1 MMHISQLY
9 VLSSRGDKLVFKDYR
24 QDIPKASDE
33 IFYRKFKFWDGKDH
47 QAPTGDCPPVFFER
61 GIHFFHIKVSGVLFV
76 ATSLDSGSAS
86 YVLEVLNRTVK
97 ITKDYLGVL
106 TEESIRKNFV
116 LVYELF
122 DELIDSGVVQDISTE
137 KIRPNVFNDVIV
149 VKPEETSPGS
159 GSLMSRIKRGE
170 LISEKTKR
178 SSASQFSV
186 LSGDKERKNEI
197 YIDVVERLN
206 TVFNPLGTIISA
218 DVEGS
223 IIMKSFLAGAPDLF
237 LGLNED
243 LVLGKNDGRA
253 KYASVILDS
262 VNFHESADFSK
273 FESEKVVSIKPPNGE
288 FTIMNYRLTSE
299 LPQPFRIVPSIE
311 VISPYMGELTIRIT
325 ANFASTSNG
334 MKCELTVPVPKSTTS
349 LAVDYPAGVQKQT
362 HEYKV
367 NEKQLIWKIEK
378 FPGGSQQSIKIRFS
392 TASPINAAARKE
404 ISPITMDFDVPM
416 HSVSGMAVKSLRIE
430 ERSKS
435 YQPQRWVRN
444 ITQAGSY
451 AVRFQ

>member
-1 MMHISQLY
+1 MFISQLY

-24 QDIPKASDE
+24 QDLPKASDE
-33 IFYRKFKFWDGKDH
+33 IFFRKYKFWDGKDH
-47 QAPTGDCPPVFFER
+47 QAPTGDCPPAFFER
-61 GIHFFHIKVSGVLFV
+61 GIHFFHIKVNGVLFV
-76 ATSLDSGSAS
+76 ATSLNSGSAS
-86 YVLEVLNRTVK
+86 YALEVLNRTVK

-149 VKPEETSPGS
+149 VKPEEAQSS
-159 GSLMSRIKRGE
+159 GSLISRIKRGE
-170 LISEKTKR
+170 MLSEKTKR
-178 SSASQFSV
+178 STASQFSV
-186 LSGDKERKNEI
+186 LSGDKDRKNEI

-206 TVFNPLGTIISA
+206 CVFNPLGKIISS

-223 IIMKSFLAGAPDLF
+223 IIMKSFLTGAPDLF

-243 LVLGKNDGRA
+243 LILGRSDSRSR
-253 KYASVILDS
+253 YASVVLDS
-262 VNFHESADFSK
+262 ANFHESADISR
-273 FESEKVVSIKPPNGE
+273 FESEKIVSIKPPNGE
-288 FTIMNYRLTSE
+288 FTIMNYRMTAE
-299 LPQPFRIVPSIE
+299 APQPFRIIPSID
-311 VISPYMGELTIRIT
+311 VLSPYMGELTIRIS

-334 MKCELTVPVPKSTTS
+334 MRCELCVPVPKSTTS
-349 LAVDYPAGVQKQT
+349 LAVDYPAGAMRQS
-362 HEYKV
+362 HEYKT
-367 NEKQLIWKIEK
+367 NEKQFVWKLEK
-378 FPGGSQQSIKIRFS
+378 VAGGSEQSIKIRFS
-392 TASPINAAARKE
+392 TSSPINAATRKE
-404 ISPITMDFDVPM
+404 ISPLTMDFEVPM
-416 HSVSGMAVKSLRIE
+416 HSVSGIAVKSLRIE